1 MDRTWNAA
9 LYMRLSRDDEGFGDS
24 TSIETQRTILR
35 KYAVDNCINIVDEYV
50 DDGWSGTNFNR
61 PNFQRMISDI
71 KSEKVNCVIT
81 KDLSRFGR
89 EHVEMDRYLE
99 FLFPEWGIRYIAVND
114 NEDSLTG
121 LSDFAPFKNLFNEW
135 YAKDCS
141 KKVKAALKSKYLAGK
156 PVKSIPP
163 LGYIKDPQ
171 DKANII
177 PDPETQWIVEKIF
190 SLYLNNCGIYKIVSI
205 LQEEKIPVPAWFLYN
220 KYGIYSEKF
229 IDTDPFLK
237 YKWQKATVDKILK
250 NETYIGNSIHYISP
264 SYSYKSK
271 KSTALKND
279 FYKIENTHEAIIDKE
294 TFYQV
299 QELFK
304 TRRRSCK
311 DKTVNIFSGLI
322 KCADCGK
329 SMGLKR
335 SKKIYPVFICGGF
348 SIAGKKEC
356 TCHYTRYEDVYDLV
370 LHSLNILIEGVKL
383 NKENILKQ
391 IISRNENSRGNKVR
405 ESKKRLQ
412 EINIRQAEIQKV
424 FAKLYEDLAL
434 EKIQE
439 DAYIGLQ
446 SKFSKE
452 QSELEKE
459 ASELELFLQDNKDDS
474 DETKRWLEYISSYE
488 KIEELTPNILR
499 AFIDRIEVHEAT
511 GKRKDREQQIDI
523 YYKVI
528 GKASV
533 L

>member
-1 MDRTWNAA
+1 
-9 LYMRLSRDDEGFGDS
+9 MRLSKDDEGFGDS
-24 TSIETQRTILR
+24 ASIETQRTILR

-99 FLFPEWGIRYIAVND
+99 FLFPEWGVRYIAVND
-114 NEDSLTG
+114 NEDSLVG

-141 KKVKAALKSKYLAGK
+141 KKIKAALKSKYLAGK
-156 PVKSIPP
+156 PTKPSVP
-163 LGYIKDPQ
+163 LGYIKDPM
-171 DKANII
+171 DNANII
-177 PDPETQWIVEKIF
+177 PDPETRWIVEKIF
-190 SLYLNNCGIYKIVSI
+190 SLYLNNCGIRKIVNI
-205 LQEEKIPVPAWFLYN
+205 LQEERIPIPTWFSYN
-220 KYGIYSEKF
+220 KYGSYASRF
-229 IDTDPFLK
+229 VGTDPFAK
-237 YKWQKATVDKILK
+237 HKWQAATVAKILK
-250 NETYIGNSIHYISP
+250 NETYIGNSVHYISQ
-264 SYSYKSK
+264 SHSYKIEK
-271 KSTALKND
+271 RTKSKND
-279 FYKIENTHEAIIDKE
+279 FLRVENTHEAIINKAD
-294 TFYQV
+294 FYQA

-329 SMGLKR
+329 SMNLKK
-335 SKKIYPVFICGGF
+335 SKKIYPVFMCGGF
-348 SIAGKKEC
+348 LIAGKKEC

-370 LHSLNILIEGVKL
+370 IDSLNILIEDAKL

-391 IISRNENSRGNKVR
+391 IVNRNEKNQINKIK

-412 EINIRQAEIQKV
+412 EVNIRQAEIQKV

-434 EKIQE
+434 GKIQE
-439 DAYIGLQ
+439 DIYIELQ
-446 SKFSKE
+446 GKFFKE
-452 QSELEKE
+452 QTELKKEAGELE
-459 ASELELFLQDNKDDS
+459 SFLQDNKDDS

-488 KIEELTPNILR
+488 KIEELTPKILR
-499 AFIDRIEVHEAT
+499 TFIDRIEVHEAT

-528 GKASV
+528 GKALV